1 MAGVWTRIS
10 ISAVAALLQP
20 SVLSLP
26 VFLCKDFPCCVV
38 PFSASSP
45 FITLERFLVHY
56 MKCLHAAHKLLREV
70 SIEMKQIN
78 K

>member
-10 ISAVAALLQP
+10 ISALAALLEP

-26 VFLCKDFPCCVV
+26 VFLCKDFPRCLVSC
-38 PFSASSP
+38 SASSP

-56 MKCLHAAHKLLREV
+56 MKCLHVAHKLLRGKSV
-70 SIEMKQIN
+70 
-78 K
+78 